1 MCIVGLGI
9 GSEVLQGLLP
19 VCSCTRTTASVT
31 DELKND
37 RDFDPY
43 DIVANFAGAVPALL
57 ISSWYHKRMLERKRA
72 SKNYNL
78 VPGDEVDGEHDVELG
93 ERPRHDEEQES
104 GIVHSEPTAQPQPQV
119 QQPTVTEELDN
130 WDENAEE
137 WDDDDPSTEA
147 PAANGKADAEDLGS
161 KKRSD

>member
-1 MCIVGLGI
+1 LGPRCYKVSFRYVVLLGI
-9 GSEVLQGLLP
+9 S
-19 VCSCTRTTASVT
+19 AFAT
-31 DELKND
+31 DRSKND

-43 DIVANFAGAVPALL
+43 DIVANFVGSVPALL

-78 VPGDEVDGEHDVELG
+78 VPGDEEDGEHDVELG

-104 GIVHSEPTAQPQPQV
+104 GIVHAEPSAQPQPQPQP

-130 WDENAEE
+130 WDENADE
-137 WDDDDPSTEA
+137 WDDDEPSAEA
-147 PAANGKADAEDLGS
+147 PAADGKTDADDLGD